1 MRSPKHVRQHSSATF
16 TNRKRASRRGERGP
30 ANWGGQ
36 DSGGHGA
43 RALLGKGRGGAPH
56 TGAGAHD
63 ACGALTCRKRL
74 RWTMSTSGSVHRL
87 SVMLPCCS
95 CLQCGQ
101 RQASSGASWKQG
113 AASAP
118 RGAPGASPGATRPPA
133 RAGAQ
138 VSAAQSPPTRSG
150 GAASTAGDADHARAP
165 RTRHTPCPDARPP
178 VLGEHRRHPP
188 GAGRGAAPNSPAV
201 PLPPAPRPS
210 KRPLS
215 ASCPA
220 PPLRP
225 HGPRLTSAPTPP
237 PAITRTSSASP
248 SSNRTPALR
257 VRVRG
262 ASRRGRGESLNPLGR
277 SELRQVWDLPHDEA
291 TGPRA
296 RSAVPTETE
305 QREAK
310 DGTAGR
316 ACFHGKHA

>member
-118 RGAPGASPGATRPPA
+118 RGAPGASLGATRPPA

-138 VSAAQSPPTRSG
+138 VSAARSPPTRSG

-165 RTRHTPCPDARPP
+165 RTRHTPRPSGPPARP
-178 VLGEHRRHPP
+178 RRTPPSPARGRPRGCPKPP
-188 GAGRGAAPNSPAV
+188 GGA
-201 PLPPAPRPS
+201 
-210 KRPLS
+210 S
-215 ASCPA
+215 ASGLAPVQTPSVCQLPGSSSLSPRAPPDVGARPA
-220 PPLRP
+220 PP
-225 HGPRLTSAPTPP
+225 
-237 PAITRTSSASP
+237 ITRTSSASP
-248 SSNRTPALR
+248 SSNRTVLH
-257 VRVRG
+257 V
-262 ASRRGRGESLNPLGR
+262 
-277 SELRQVWDLPHDEA
+277 DL
-291 TGPRA
+291 GPRTHGRFHSGTGTLA
-296 RSAVPTETE
+296 RAHFKSGAATEIAVSSDWVFPPPVLKLE
-305 QREAK
+305 EAIVFSNFLWHK
-310 DGTAGR
+310 NS
-316 ACFHGKHA
+316 

>member
-1 MRSPKHVRQHSSATF
+1 MECRDLGWRRNPTCPRKAALPLRSPKHVRQHSSATF

-56 TGAGAHD
+56 TGAGARD
-63 ACGALTCRKRL
+63 ARGALTCRKRL

-101 RQASSGASWKQG
+101 RQASSGASWKHG

-138 VSAAQSPPTRSG
+138 VSAARSPPTRSG

-165 RTRHTPCPDARPP
+165 RTRHTPRPDARLSSANTAVTRQGPA
-178 VLGEHRRHPP
+178 
-188 GAGRGAAPNSPAV
+188 AG
-201 PLPPAPRPS
+201 LPQTPRPC
-210 KRPLS
+210 L
-215 ASCPA
+215 C
-220 PPLRP
+220 L
-225 HGPRLTSAPTPP
+225 L
-237 PAITRTSSASP
+237 
-248 SSNRTPALR
+248 
-257 VRVRG
+257 
-262 ASRRGRGESLNPLGR
+262 
-277 SELRQVWDLPHDEA
+277 
-291 TGPRA
+291 PRA
-296 RSAVPTETE
+296 RPNALCLPAARLLLSVPTGP
-305 QREAK
+305 A
-310 DGTAGR
+310 
-316 ACFHGKHA
+316 